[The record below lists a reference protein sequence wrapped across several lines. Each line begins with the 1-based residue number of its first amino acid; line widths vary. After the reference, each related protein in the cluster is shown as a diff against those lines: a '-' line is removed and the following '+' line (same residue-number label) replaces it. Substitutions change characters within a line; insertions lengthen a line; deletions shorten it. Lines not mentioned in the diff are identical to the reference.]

1 MIEMLAPWQ
10 LLFYSFECPHTVSI
24 GPQQHTW
31 SALVGNK
38 KVLVSEGTGV
48 LPKHW
53 TEYRDATRPAI
64 LTFWEH
70 FLQGWENMLWLY
82 ICCVSHEK
90 FEEYRVLFWKQKAIS
105 HSHSP
110 SHCGLIYL
118 DSNWGSAFCVLL
130 LSYIW
135 VCRRAH
141 MLFGNTSSIESW

>member
-10 LLFYSFECPHTVSI
+10 LLFYSCECPHTVSI

-70 FLQGWENMLWLY
+70 FLQRWENMFWLY

-90 FEEYRVLFWKQKAIS
+90 FEEYRVLSENTKRFHIYIP
-105 HSHSP
+105 SP
-110 SHCGLIYL
+110 CGLIYL
-118 DSNWGSAFCVLL
+118 DSNWWSTFCVLL
-130 LSYIW
+130 LSYVW
-135 VCRRAH
+135 VCRRAQ
-141 MLFGNTSSIESW
+141 MLIGNTSSIESW